1 MNLKKRDPDILKVVI
16 FEIGK
21 NNGAA
26 LSDIEKNTGL
36 NYQTVKNQVKFLR
49 DLDLLIDGRVE
60 KDIKRGKGFQ
70 HGDNI
75 NSVKF
80 KSDMKILKEIGKILN
95 NSKELSKFME
105 TKYYQDNVN
114 DYLKNLI
121 DSMMQNNLYPL
132 PDTNYLDYALRN
144 SPSIVRLWLIEND
157 INYLIS
163 FYNRSKWLVQR
174 SDKWVEEIDYPVWND
189 AVFYQIQTDAS
200 NNTLLNCNNELASY
214 SPFKK
219 VMLISN
225 RNE

>member
-1 MNLKKRDPDILKVVI
+1 MNLKKRDAGILKVVI

-36 NYQTVKNQVKFLR
+36 KYQTVKNQVKFLR
-49 DLDLLIDGRVE
+49 DSDLLECGHVE
-60 KDIKRGKGFQ
+60 RDIKRGKGFQ
-70 HGDNI
+70 HGDNV

-80 KSDMKILKEIGKILN
+80 KSDIKILKEIGEIYN

-121 DSMMQNNLYPL
+121 DAMMQNNLYPL
-132 PDTNYLDYALRN
+132 PDRNYLDYALRN

-174 SDKWVEEIDYPVWND
+174 SDKWVEETDYPVWND

-200 NNTLLNCNNELASY
+200 NNTLLNCNDYFASY
-214 SPFKK
+214 SPLKK
-219 VMLISN
+219 VMLVSN